1 MPRSKSTTMS
11 LTLIAALDLDNGIG
25 KENQLLWHLPDDF
38 QHFKHLTMGHCVIMG
53 RKTLES
59 LPKLLPKRTH
69 IVLSRDKNY
78 QREHCTMVSSIQE
91 AIAVAHEQDEHPF
104 VIGGGEVY
112 KLALPYATTLELTRV
127 QAHFQAD
134 TFFPEIDLQVWQL
147 VRQDFHPKDESH
159 PYDFYFETYKLL

>member
-78 QREHCTMVSSIQE
+78 QREHCIMVSSIQE
-91 AIAVAHEQDEHPF
+91 AIAVAHEQDEHPV

-147 VRQDFHPKDESH
+147 VREDFHPKDERH

>member
-78 QREHCTMVSSIQE
+78 QREHCIMVSSIQE

-127 QAHFQAD
+127 QVHFQAD

-147 VRQDFHPKDESH
+147 VRQDFHPKDERH

>member
-1 MPRSKSTTMS
+1 MS

-78 QREHCTMVSSIQE
+78 QREHCIMVSSIQE
-91 AIAVAHEQDEHPF
+91 AIAVAHKQDEHPF

-147 VRQDFHPKDESH
+147 VRQDFHPKDERH
-159 PYDFYFETYKLL
+159 PHDFYFETYKLL

>member
-59 LPKLLPKRTH
+59 LPQLLPKRTH

-78 QREHCTMVSSIQE
+78 QREHCIMVSAIQE
-91 AIAVAHEQDEHPF
+91 AIAVSHEQDEHPF

-147 VRQDFHPKDESH
+147 VRQDFHPKDERH

>member
-11 LTLIAALDLDNGIG
+11 LTLIAALALDNGIG

-78 QREHCTMVSSIQE
+78 QREHCIMVSSIQE

-147 VRQDFHPKDESH
+147 VRQDFHPKDERH

>member
-59 LPKLLPKRTH
+59 LPKLLSKRTH

-78 QREHCTMVSSIQE
+78 QREHCIMVSSIQE
-91 AIAVAHEQDEHPF
+91 AIAVSHEQDEHPF

-147 VRQDFHPKDESH
+147 VRQDFHPKDERH

>member
-1 MPRSKSTTMS
+1 MS
-11 LTLIAALDLDNGIG
+11 LTLIAALDLENGIG
-25 KENQLLWHLPDDF
+25 KNNQLLWHLPDDF
-38 QHFKHLTMGHCVIMG
+38 ARFKQLTMGHCVIMG

-78 QREHCTMVSSIQE
+78 QREHCIMVSSIQE

-147 VRQDFHPKDESH
+147 VRQDFHPKDERH